1 MPGGAHSGDLG
12 HGRSQGRGPEWDN
25 GNGASH
31 LSPLLEHHRRA
42 SGGRS
47 RVCLR
52 AEFVL
57 KRFIISL
64 TGRFPASVL
73 VNNCSQLNVRK
84 ICIAG
89 VQGVGGHEENFLPA
103 HAWCGDTTGVAW
115 LWHMAQ
121 GWQRGGMGQCLQRVP
136 HPKPSAWALPCC
148 VRPDRCFVP
157 FPFILFHHFEAFR
170 PCLAARPMHHLLKKH
185 FSLDPDARSHPT
197 WAEAT
202 QLVAYVTSG
211 AFSERRGPEPRLS
224 VRQLEKQ
231 PKGRKKGAFCHPH
244 LHRSLKLPKCGVFG
258 GGALKPPREHG
269 EGGRWGTA
277 PFSKANNHSL
287 G

>member
-1 MPGGAHSGDLG
+1 MPGGAHSRDLG

-89 VQGVGGHEENFLPA
+89 VRGGLGGHEENFLPA

-115 LWHMAQ
+115 LRHMAQ
-121 GWQRGGMGQCLQRVP
+121 GWQRGGMGRRLQRVP
-136 HPKPSAWALPCC
+136 HPKPSAWGWMGIALLRAPRSLLCSLPLHSLPSLQRVQALPGSTS
-148 VRPDRCFVP
+148 RASPA
-157 FPFILFHHFEAFR
+157 EKAF
-170 PCLAARPMHHLLKKH
+170 L
-185 FSLDPDARSHPT
+185 T
-197 WAEAT
+197 
-202 QLVAYVTSG
+202 
-211 AFSERRGPEPRLS
+211 GPGCQIPS
-224 VRQLEKQ
+224 
-231 PKGRKKGAFCHPH
+231 
-244 LHRSLKLPKCGVFG
+244 
-258 GGALKPPREHG
+258 
-269 EGGRWGTA
+269 
-277 PFSKANNHSL
+277 NL